1 MGGESALEKAES
13 ALPDLILLD
22 VMMPPGIDEFETCD
36 RLKQNS
42 ITINIPVFY
51 DRPL

>member
-22 VMMPPGIDEFETCD
+22 VMMPPGLTSSPDKSGD
-36 RLKQNS
+36 S
-42 ITINIPVFY
+42 
-51 DRPL
+51 